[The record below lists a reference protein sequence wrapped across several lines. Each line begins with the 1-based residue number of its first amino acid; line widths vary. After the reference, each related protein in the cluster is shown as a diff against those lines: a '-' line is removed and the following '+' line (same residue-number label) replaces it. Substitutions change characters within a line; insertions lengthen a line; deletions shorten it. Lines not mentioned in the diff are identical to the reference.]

1 MKSIK
6 AIILITALLPFTSF
20 AQEFLIKE
28 PDSSAKVFKDW
39 ANQCETDP
47 NLKQEICYTS
57 QTIVVKDKDAELV
70 NIAVGHIP
78 EAKKPILRITT
89 PLGTLLPEGMSVK
102 IDAGEVSR
110 LPFVFCSR
118 VGCHVE
124 VGITDKFLD
133 AIKKGNK
140 IKLTFLDLGGRS
152 FEVPISLSGFTKA
165 YNSLKQ

>member
-1 MKSIK
+1 MKSFK
-6 AIILITALLPFTSF
+6 IIIATVALLPAISF
-20 AQEFLIKE
+20 SQEFLIKE
-28 PDSSAKVFKDW
+28 PDNSAKIFKDW

-47 NLKQEICYTS
+47 NLKKEICYTS
-57 QTIVVKDKDAELV
+57 QTIVVKGKDAELL
-70 NIAVGHIP
+70 NIAVGHVP
-78 EAKKPILRITT
+78 EAEKPILRITT
-89 PLGTLLPEGMSVK
+89 PLGTLLPEGMKVQ

-118 VGCHVE
+118 IGCHIE

-152 FEVPISLSGFTKA
+152 FEVPVSLSGFTKA
-165 YNSLKQ
+165 YNSLQS